1 MVRKILLSLIA
12 LLGGG
17 ILLSLA
23 QSKQISG
30 TVTGPDGKPVAGAT
44 VMVDGS
50 HVGTTSNGD
59 GSFTITAPGNGSLV
73 VSFIGYE
80 TQKVAIGGKTRINI
94 SLKEDAQAIDDVI
107 VVAFGTAKKDAFT
120 GAAKVIKSDDL
131 IKTQSSNV
139 GDALVGKIAGVQFS
153 SASGRP
159 GSGQKI
165 YVRGYGSMNAKND
178 PLWVVDGVP
187 YEGDINNINAADIE
201 SISVLKDAASNALYG
216 SRGANGVIMVTTKR
230 AKAGEAT
237 VTSTPVRCRPTTSW
251 RMRANTT
258 RCTTSRC
265 TTITRSTRST
275 LPWPPTSPPTSC

>member
-120 GAAKVIKSDDL
+120 GAAKVIKSAVFERRGCPRRQNRRRAVLLRLGPSGFRSEDL
-131 IKTQSSNV
+131 RARLRFDECQKRP
-139 GDALVGKIAGVQFS
+139 ALGC
-153 SASGRP
+153 R
-159 GSGQKI
+159 
-165 YVRGYGSMNAKND
+165 RR
-178 PLWVVDGVP
+178 
-187 YEGDINNINAADIE
+187 
-201 SISVLKDAASNALYG
+201 AL
-216 SRGANGVIMVTTKR
+216 RR
-230 AKAGEAT
+230 
-237 VTSTPVRCRPTTSW
+237 
-251 RMRANTT
+251 
-258 RCTTSRC
+258 
-265 TTITRSTRST
+265 
-275 LPWPPTSPPTSC
+275 

>member
-1 MVRKILLSLIA
+1 MLYW
-12 LLGGG
+12 GE

-73 VSFIGYE
+73 VSFIGLNE

-120 GAAKVIKSDDL
+120 GAAKVIKSDD
-131 IKTQSSNV
+131 IAKSQSSNV
-139 GDALVGKIAGVQFS
+139 GDALVGKIAGR
-153 SASGRP
+153 AAPPPRA
-159 GSGQKI
+159 
-165 YVRGYGSMNAKND
+165 VR
-178 PLWVVDGVP
+178 VP
-187 YEGDINNINAADIE
+187 VRRFTCA
-201 SISVLKDAASNALYG
+201 
-216 SRGANGVIMVTTKR
+216 
-230 AKAGEAT
+230 AT
-237 VTSTPVRCRPTTSW
+237 VR
-251 RMRANTT
+251 
-258 RCTTSRC
+258 
-265 TTITRSTRST
+265 
-275 LPWPPTSPPTSC
+275 

>member
-107 VVAFGTAKKDAFT
+107 VVAFGTAK
-120 GAAKVIKSDDL
+120 
-131 IKTQSSNV
+131 
-139 GDALVGKIAGVQFS
+139 
-153 SASGRP
+153 
-159 GSGQKI
+159 
-165 YVRGYGSMNAKND
+165 
-178 PLWVVDGVP
+178 
-187 YEGDINNINAADIE
+187 
-201 SISVLKDAASNALYG
+201 
-216 SRGANGVIMVTTKR
+216 
-230 AKAGEAT
+230 
-237 VTSTPVRCRPTTSW
+237 
-251 RMRANTT
+251 
-258 RCTTSRC
+258 
-265 TTITRSTRST
+265 
-275 LPWPPTSPPTSC
+275 

>member
-94 SLKEDAQAIDDVI
+94 SLKEDTQAIDDVI

-237 VTSTPVRCRPTTSW
+237 VTFDGKWGINT
-251 RMRANTT
+251 RA
-258 RCTTSRC
+258 
-265 TTITRSTRST
+265 
-275 LPWPPTSPPTSC
+275 L

>member
-94 SLKEDAQAIDDVI
+94 SLKEDTQAIDDVI

-165 YVRGYGSMNAKND
+165 YVRGYGSMNAK
-178 PLWVVDGVP
+178 
-187 YEGDINNINAADIE
+187 
-201 SISVLKDAASNALYG
+201 
-216 SRGANGVIMVTTKR
+216 
-230 AKAGEAT
+230 
-237 VTSTPVRCRPTTSW
+237 
-251 RMRANTT
+251 TT
-258 RCTTSRC
+258 RSG
-265 TTITRSTRST
+265 
-275 LPWPPTSPPTSC
+275 L

>member
-1 MVRKILLSLIA
+1 
-12 LLGGG
+12 
-17 ILLSLA
+17 
-23 QSKQISG
+23 
-30 TVTGPDGKPVAGAT
+30 
-44 VMVDGS
+44 MVDGS

-107 VVAFGTAKKDAFT
+107 VVAFGTAKKRRLHRSGEGDQ
-120 GAAKVIKSDDL
+120 IRRSDKKRSL
-131 IKTQSSNV
+131 RTS

-201 SISVLKDAASNALYG
+201 SISVLETPRRTPCTAPAARTA
-216 SRGANGVIMVTTKR
+216 
-230 AKAGEAT
+230 
-237 VTSTPVRCRPTTSW
+237 
-251 RMRANTT
+251 
-258 RCTTSRC
+258 
-265 TTITRSTRST
+265 
-275 LPWPPTSPPTSC
+275 